1 MSDQVYKFTKEELR
15 EAIEAHVRPLEEK
28 AFAAGVRAAEAAV
41 KQQIGLELLVKNARA
56 SGVLTAN
63 SAAIVAGK
71 SPEDLAKRAN
81 QLQREALAEG
91 RELSNIEAVTAAYN
105 EAGIP
110 LR

>member
-1 MSDQVYKFTKEELR
+1 MSDEVYKFTHKELR

-28 AFAAGVRAAEAAV
+28 AFAAGVRAAEGAV
-41 KQQIGLELLVKNARA
+41 KEQIRLESLVKNARA
-56 SGVLTAN
+56 SGVLSAN

-81 QLQREALAEG
+81 ALQLEALAG
-91 RELSNIEAVTAAYN
+91 GKELSNIEAVTAAYA
-105 EAGIP
+105 EAGVP